1 MLISAASTMEACT
14 QRIVD
19 HERELIAIDRRLRE
33 PGNNDR
39 EQLAARRAEL
49 FNAITREEF
58 RLSSHG
64 GPGQPRTA
72 DPRAEAVRRLPCG
85 YCIDQAEGGL
95 LRELRAR
102 VRYAHDVDR
111 LRHNIQDVEEES
123 WDDMEELRE
132 LHALG
137 AHYRGEL
144 EDVQGMVEH
153 TTRQAE
159 AYRRTAAAQR
169 LAWGAPF

>member
-1 MLISAASTMEACT
+1 MQACA

-19 HERELIAIDRRLRE
+19 HERELIAIDRMLRE
-33 PGNNDR
+33 PGHDR
-39 EQLAARRAEL
+39 EPLAARRAEL

-58 RLSSHG
+58 RLSS
-64 GPGQPRTA
+64 PGQPRTA

-102 VRYAHDVDR
+102 VKYAHDVEW
-111 LRHNIQDVEEES
+111 LRHNIQEVEEES
-123 WDDMEELRE
+123 WDNMEELRE

-137 AHYRGEL
+137 ARYRGEL
-144 EDVQGMVEH
+144 EDAQGMVEH